1 MDYVISARCACRTRD
16 TRLTASKERGK
27 RAAFAEIVR
36 SGHSGT
42 IKTHS
47 VRVVRKHSL
56 FCVDVPLLQVNLPA
70 HLLRQSLPR
79 LPTNLGNKNIEP
91 SKRRLV
97 CFVAR
102 VKTYSVIQS
111 AGTTPPSGIRLVLS
125 MAPFACLSRTKL
137 AYPLLPP
144 KAGDRVYQVTY
155 FSS

>member
-1 MDYVISARCACRTRD
+1 MQTKSSGLEYRL
-16 TRLTASKERGK
+16 LTASKEKGK
-27 RAAFAEIVR
+27 RAAFAEIAR
-36 SGHSGT
+36 SGHS
-42 IKTHS
+42 KQNQHAVS
-47 VRVVRKHSL
+47 VYSTAVRKHSL

-70 HLLRQSLPR
+70 PLLRQSLPR

-102 VKTYSVIQS
+102 VQPCRVIQS

>member
-1 MDYVISARCACRTRD
+1 MQTKPSGLEY
-16 TRLTASKERGK
+16 RLLTTSKEREASAQHLPK
-27 RAAFAEIVR
+27 SCDVDIANKTNTQCSCIVR
-36 SGHSGT
+36 RCVST
-42 IKTHS
+42 F
-47 VRVVRKHSL
+47 L

-70 HLLRQSLPR
+70 PLLRQSLPR